1 MDTSEDTPVV
11 DKYGKRLN
19 VGDKVKISTDRQ
31 WKGII
36 LNGVQGS
43 ITSIDSRGNIMI
55 QTSKDIIKNEIDK
68 ILFTKFLFSGKD
80 LIADG
85 PIEAPVMQA
94 PGPESH
100 RQRYQKERAQILQEQ
115 AEAAQ
120 PERSLAVR
128 GYSIKPK
135 IIIFLHGSI
144 INMVK
149 QDIIFP
155 YNRLI
160 YYVNKGRTLMVDV
173 TPDLISGI
181 CNHKATKISH
191 KFPINNRL
199 STYPQLLMVN
209 RTADLEH
216 AGFVDTM
223 GIYVCSPGI
232 YLEKLLSWQDFHSYI
247 YGQGLTREVH
257 TQDGVNVVGVR
268 IEEVY
273 KRLLVVVLNL
283 EVLI

>member
-128 GYSIKPK
+128 G
-135 IIIFLHGSI
+135 
-144 INMVK
+144 
-149 QDIIFP
+149 
-155 YNRLI
+155 
-160 YYVNKGRTLMVDV
+160 
-173 TPDLISGI
+173 
-181 CNHKATKISH
+181 
-191 KFPINNRL
+191 
-199 STYPQLLMVN
+199 
-209 RTADLEH
+209 
-216 AGFVDTM
+216 
-223 GIYVCSPGI
+223 
-232 YLEKLLSWQDFHSYI
+232 
-247 YGQGLTREVH
+247 
-257 TQDGVNVVGVR
+257 
-268 IEEVY
+268 
-273 KRLLVVVLNL
+273 
-283 EVLI
+283 